1 MWNVTLGGSTM
12 FTIKEVVL
20 EEEQELVIA
29 FLKEHNIDYEW
40 DITYSILVYDQEE
53 LIATASLSNNVMKC
67 FLVKKEYLNNRITN
81 MMFQHLVHILEEQHI
96 THYFVFTSPFN
107 ETIFTSLHM
116 KRIVKTMNTVLLEG
130 GEYITDVLQKLK
142 ETYHIS
148 AHKKAAVIIN
158 ANPMTNGHLYLIE
171 TAAKENKEVL
181 VFVVS
186 EDLSS
191 FPFEDRFSIIKE
203 ACLHLKNVTVLPTLS
218 YLVSK
223 LTFPKYFLK
232 EDQLIQDEQ
241 TLVDVLVYKE
251 FYAKIFHIN
260 RRYLGEE
267 PYSFN
272 TSKYNQVLKDYL
284 GQNVVIIPRKEK
296 DNKAISASFVRQ
308 LIKTDKLE
316 KIQEY
321 VPEAT
326 YKYLKTEQGKK
337 VIKHIQSNTLGR
349 H

>member
-1 MWNVTLGGSTM
+1 M
-12 FTIKEVVL
+12 FQIKEVVL
-20 EEEQELVIA
+20 EEERQILIE
-29 FLKEHNIDYEW
+29 FLRSANMDYEW
-40 DITYSILVYDQEE
+40 DITYSILVYDEE
-53 LIATASLSNNVMKC
+53 TLIATASLSNNVMKC
-67 FLVKKEYLNNRITN
+67 FLVRTEFLHHNITN
-81 MMFQHLVHILEEQHI
+81 MMLHHLVHVLQEQHI
-96 THYFVFTSPFN
+96 DHYFVFTSPFN
-107 ETIFTSLHM
+107 EQVFTSLHM

-130 GEYITDVLQKLK
+130 GEYITDVLKNLK
-142 ETYHIS
+142 ETYKVS
-148 AHKKAAVIIN
+148 SHKKAAVIIN

-191 FPFEDRFSIIKE
+191 FPFKDRFAIIQE
-203 ACLHLKNVTVLPTLS
+203 ACKHLPNVTVLPTLS

-251 FYAKIFHIN
+251 FYAKIFRIN

-267 PYSFN
+267 PYSYN
-272 TSKYNQVLKDYL
+272 TAKYNQVLKNYL

-296 DNKAISASFVRQ
+296 DHKAISASLVRQ
-308 LIKTDKLE
+308 MIKTNKLE
-316 KIQEY
+316 KIKEY
-321 VPEAT
+321 VPQAT
-326 YKYLKTEQGKK
+326 FEYLQSDAGKQ

>member
-1 MWNVTLGGSTM
+1 M
-12 FTIKEVVL
+12 FNIKEVVL
-20 EEEQELVIA
+20 EEEQATLIS
-29 FLKEHNIDYEW
+29 FLRDYNIDYEW
-40 DITYSILVYDQEE
+40 DITYSIMVYDQEE

-67 FLVKKEYLNNRITN
+67 FLVKPEYVHNHITN
-81 MMFQHLVHILEEQHI
+81 MMFHHLVHILEEQQI
-96 THYFVFTSPFN
+96 THYFVFTNPFN
-107 ETIFTSLHM
+107 EEIFTSLHM

-130 GEYITDVLQKLK
+130 GEFITDVLQKLK
-142 ETYHIS
+142 HTYHIS
-148 AHKKAAVIIN
+148 SHKKAAVIIN

-191 FPFEDRFSIIKE
+191 FPFADRFAIIKE
-203 ACLHLKNVTVLPTLS
+203 ACAHLENVTVLPTLS

-272 TSKYNQVLKDYL
+272 TNKYNQVLKDYL
-284 GQNVVIIPRKEK
+284 GLNVVIIPRKEK
-296 DNKAISASFVRQ
+296 DHKAISASLVRQ
-308 LIKTDKLE
+308 LIKADKISKIKEFVPDATVRYLE
-316 KIQEY
+316 S
-321 VPEAT
+321 EA
-326 YKYLKTEQGKK
+326 GKK
-337 VIKHIQSNTLGR
+337 VIQKIQSSSMGR